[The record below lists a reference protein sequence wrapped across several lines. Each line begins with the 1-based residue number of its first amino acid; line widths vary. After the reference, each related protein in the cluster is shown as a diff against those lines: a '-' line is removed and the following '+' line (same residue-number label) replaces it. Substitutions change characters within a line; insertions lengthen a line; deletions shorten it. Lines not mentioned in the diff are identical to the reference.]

1 MLLNPKSEEAYN
13 LFHEGILALSHAEEA
28 GIRVDMDYV
37 NRQCKILDR
46 KMKDLEAEFKESR
59 LFKHWEHVSKGKV
72 NINSDAQLRHF
83 LYDIKKLTPVKLT
96 ESGLGSTDEESLV
109 ALNVPELLKLIDIK
123 KLKKT
128 RDYLE
133 GYAREQVDGYIH
145 PNFNLHLVKTY
156 RSCVAKGTKIL
167 AVRDFIENPEGVP
180 IENIKTGDYVYC
192 FDDELR
198 PAIKKVLW
206 AGKTGF
212 KKVIRIHWSTKGK
225 KGFLD
230 VTPEHKIRLID
241 GSYIEAKY
249 LTGDLRTIYDS
260 KHNPKIR
267 ALSCSRFEDEL
278 KFTGHSRK
286 GRGIKEHRLIYEQ
299 LIGNLKDNDIV
310 HHVNNN
316 HLDHRLENLK
326 KMSLSSHSKHHV
338 KDTLLSPKA
347 RMNNKI
353 AIQKAWREGKY
364 KNAIKRGFDNANSL
378 KLSKFNC
385 YRLLAEVKGHPA
397 KVKYDFVTFKKYLKI
412 YGIDFNDVM
421 IRYDKHGNYIWK
433 KNLLKLSDL
442 GRSAVSKKLGHNYYR
457 LLKLYEM
464 YEIPIER
471 KWANQFGSFVP
482 ANHVIKKIEELNKYV
497 EVYDLEIEDYNNFI
511 ANEICVH
518 NSSSNP
524 NLQNVPKRDDDQMK
538 TCRGALYP
546 RPGHQFVEID
556 FKSIEVSIS
565 CAYHKDSTMIRY
577 MKNKDSDMHADMA
590 KQIFIIDKIDKSN
603 PTHAIL
609 RQSAKN
615 GFVFPEFYGDYYV
628 DCAKIICGWV
638 KLPIG
643 KWTTGMGIELDTSAF
658 TISDHLIAK
667 GINSYK
673 KFESH
678 IEEVEDD
685 FWSSRFGEYADWR
698 KRWWTVY
705 QKYGYIDLLTGF
717 RCSGVMDMKNCVNYP
732 IQGTSFHCLLWSF
745 IQTDK
750 WLRENKMRSRLIGQV
765 HDSMI
770 LDIHPDERE
779 MVIAKIKDIT
789 CVELPQHWQWIN
801 VPLEVDTDIYPVDGS
816 WAEKN

>member
-13 LFHEGILALSHAEEA
+13 LFHEGILSLSHAEEA

-83 LYDIKKLTPVKLT
+83 LYDIKKLTPAKLT

-109 ALNVPELLKLIDIK
+109 ALDVPELLKLIDIK

-156 RSCVAKGTKIL
+156 RS
-167 AVRDFIENPEGVP
+167 
-180 IENIKTGDYVYC
+180 
-192 FDDELR
+192 
-198 PAIKKVLW
+198 
-206 AGKTGF
+206 
-212 KKVIRIHWSTKGK
+212 
-225 KGFLD
+225 
-230 VTPEHKIRLID
+230 
-241 GSYIEAKY
+241 
-249 LTGDLRTIYDS
+249 
-260 KHNPKIR
+260 
-267 ALSCSRFEDEL
+267 
-278 KFTGHSRK
+278 
-286 GRGIKEHRLIYEQ
+286 
-299 LIGNLKDNDIV
+299 
-310 HHVNNN
+310 
-316 HLDHRLENLK
+316 
-326 KMSLSSHSKHHV
+326 
-338 KDTLLSPKA
+338 
-347 RMNNKI
+347 
-353 AIQKAWREGKY
+353 
-364 KNAIKRGFDNANSL
+364 
-378 KLSKFNC
+378 
-385 YRLLAEVKGHPA
+385 
-397 KVKYDFVTFKKYLKI
+397 
-412 YGIDFNDVM
+412 
-421 IRYDKHGNYIWK
+421 
-433 KNLLKLSDL
+433 
-442 GRSAVSKKLGHNYYR
+442 
-457 LLKLYEM
+457 
-464 YEIPIER
+464 
-471 KWANQFGSFVP
+471 
-482 ANHVIKKIEELNKYV
+482 
-497 EVYDLEIEDYNNFI
+497 
-511 ANEICVH
+511 
-518 NSSSNP
+518 SSSNP